1 MQRRIPVTEY
11 ETVKDV
17 STEEVQ
23 LIRARLSDLAT
34 ELKPRRSFLSSGSDL
49 VIRNL
54 VGTVQVTRD
63 LVLDVAPNVA
73 ADVNWTGALV
83 DLLSPPTRLSF
94 GGDNRESERHPI
106 RVLPDAF
113 AELYLRQLDRAVR
126 REGPLTLIQ
135 SHYTSAPSL
144 AGRLDVTRWVSQ
156 RVLNPAHF
164 PQHRSILTV
173 DNPYTALLAA
183 VAQVLASSTSNPR
196 IAVALRGAAGRL
208 RPGLAP
214 HVALDPSAALRDL
227 PPQWRTYGPAWATA
241 RSVVRRVAPLRRHGH
256 LEGLGMALEPWPLLE
271 TVLQRSLQALGDV
284 AAQHGQRGLSGHGHT
299 GSYPLRS
306 PVGVTAAGTAGFHV
320 KGGVDPDGILKC
332 GSDVVA
338 TFEAKYTTPTTER
351 IRTHAFQALTTA
363 AAIQAPTAVLVY
375 PTDFE
380 AVSWNLTGFT
390 THPGRLVAVG
400 LDMYSYCRGSGD
412 ELRAERIYRA
422 IEAVLPRVGGPGRD
436 LPPNSLPARS
446 RSVPR
451 R

>member
-11 ETVKDV
+11 QPILGLSV
-17 STEEVQ
+17 EEGQ
-23 LIRARLSDLAT
+23 LIRARLGELAA
-34 ELKPRRSFLSSGSDL
+34 ELKPTRTFLAPGSDL
-49 VIRNL
+49 IVRNL
-54 VGTVQVTRD
+54 VGTVQVNRD

-73 ADVNWTGALV
+73 AEVNWTGALV
-83 DLLSPPTRLSF
+83 DLLSPPTRVTF
-94 GGDNRESERHPI
+94 GGDNRESDPHPV

-126 REGPLTLIQ
+126 REGPLSLIL
-135 SHYTSAPSL
+135 SHYTSTPSL

-156 RVLNPAHF
+156 RTLKPANF

-183 VAQVLASSTSNPR
+183 VAELLASSTSNPR
-196 IAVALRGAAGRL
+196 IASALRGTAGRL

-214 HVALDPSAALRDL
+214 HVALDPSAALREL
-227 PPQWRTYGPAWATA
+227 PPQWRSYGPAWATA

-256 LEGLGMALEPWPLLE
+256 LEGLGVALEPWPLLE
-271 TVLQRSLQALGDV
+271 TLLQRSLVALGDV
-284 AAQHGQRGLSGHGHT
+284 AAQHGQHGLSGHGHT
-299 GSYPLRS
+299 GSYPLRT
-306 PVGVTAAGTAGFHV
+306 PAGVAAPGTAGFHV
-320 KGGVDPDGILKC
+320 KGGVDPDGLVKR
-332 GSDVVA
+332 GDDVVA

-351 IRTHAFQALTTA
+351 IRTHGFQALTTA
-363 AAIQAPTAVLVY
+363 AAIRAPIAVLVY

-400 LDMYSYCRGSGD
+400 LDMYSFRRGSGE

-422 IEAVLPRVGGPGRD
+422 IEAALPHVGAGAGLAP
-436 LPPNSLPARS
+436 
-446 RSVPR
+446 
-451 R
+451 

>member
-11 ETVKDV
+11 LPVAGV
-17 STEEVQ
+17 SAEELQ
-23 LIRARLSDLAT
+23 LIRARLSELAT
-34 ELKPRRSFLSSGSDL
+34 ELKPRRKFLTPGSDL

-73 ADVNWTGALV
+73 TEVNWTGALV
-83 DLLSPPTRLSF
+83 DLLSPPTRVSF
-94 GGDNRESERHPI
+94 GGDNRESEPHSV

-135 SHYTSAPSL
+135 SHYTSTPSL
-144 AGRLDVTRWVSQ
+144 ASRLDVTRWVSQ
-156 RVLNPAHF
+156 RALKPAHF

-183 VAQVLASSTSNPR
+183 VAEILASSTSNPR
-196 IAVALRGAAGRL
+196 IASALRGTAGRL
-208 RPGLAP
+208 RPGLAS

-227 PPQWRTYGPAWATA
+227 PPQWREYGPAWATA

-256 LEGLGMALEPWPLLE
+256 LEGLGIALEPWPLLE
-271 TVLQRSLQALGDV
+271 TLLQRSLVALGDV
-284 AAQHGQRGLSGHGHT
+284 AALHGHHGLSGHGHT
-299 GSYPLRS
+299 GSYPLRT
-306 PVGVTAAGTAGFHV
+306 PAGITTPGTAGFHV
-320 KGGVDPDGILKC
+320 KGGVDPDGLVKRDD
-332 GSDVVA
+332 DVVA

-351 IRTHAFQALTTA
+351 IRSHAFQALTAA
-363 AAIQAPTAVLVY
+363 AAIQAPIAVLVY

-400 LDMYSYCRGSGD
+400 LDMYRYRRGSGD

-422 IEAVLPRVGGPGRD
+422 IEAVLPRVGAG
-436 LPPNSLPARS
+436 ARLA
-446 RSVPR
+446 P
-451 R
+451 